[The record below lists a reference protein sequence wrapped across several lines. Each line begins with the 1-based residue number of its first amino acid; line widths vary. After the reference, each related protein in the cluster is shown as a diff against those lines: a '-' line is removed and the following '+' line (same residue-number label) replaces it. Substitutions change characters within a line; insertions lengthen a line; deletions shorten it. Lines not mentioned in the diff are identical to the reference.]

1 MNNSHPKITVI
12 TVCFNAVNALEKT
25 IKSVLSQTYSN
36 IEYVIIDG
44 GSTDGTID
52 ILKKYTNKISF
63 WCSEHD
69 KGIYDAMNK
78 GISHSNGI
86 LLNFMNAGDTF
97 VNDDVIEKI
106 ISSYNG
112 EGFINGNII
121 RCYKTYKKKSTGI
134 TVNPPSTI
142 DFLYDTFHH
151 QASFIS
157 KKLFDKY
164 GGYSTKF
171 KLISDW
177 KFAFDCIILHKE
189 TYTHIDIN
197 VAYFQMDGISS
208 NNSDKYIEERKEY
221 LQSIYGKEIYGYMEE
236 LYFYRHTKLTNL
248 IFKFKYYL
256 KSNISYKNI
265 IKLKTIR
272 DILLTLIKK

>member
-1 MNNSHPKITVI
+1 MNKLHPKITVI
-12 TVCFNAVNALEKT
+12 TVCFNAVNTLEKT
-25 IKSVLSQTYSN
+25 IQSVLSQTYSN
-36 IEYVIIDG
+36 IEYIIIDG
-44 GSTDGTID
+44 GSDDGTIN

-69 KGIYDAMNK
+69 NGIYDAMNK

-106 ISSYNG
+106 VSNYNG

-121 RCYKTYKKKSTGI
+121 RCYKTHKKKSTGI
-134 TVNPPSTI
+134 TVNPPSSI

-151 QASFIS
+151 QGSFIS

-164 GGYSTKF
+164 GGYSIDF

-189 TYTHIDIN
+189 IYTHIDID

-208 NNSDKYIEERKEY
+208 QNSDKYIEERKEY

-236 LYFYRHTKLTNL
+236 LYFYRHTKITYL
-248 IFKFKYYL
+248 IFKLKYYL
-256 KSNISYKNI
+256 KSKISYKNI
-265 IKLKTIR
+265 RKLKIIR
-272 DILLTLIKK
+272 DILLSFIQK